1 MFTFFSSLWKIIN
14 GNNDGGKDEQICIN
28 SSLVRDEKER
38 NENERKKGIDIDRK
52 KNAEACG
59 RKEQITKEDRESN

>member
-1 MFTFFSSLWKIIN
+1 MK
-14 GNNDGGKDEQICIN
+14 KK
-28 SSLVRDEKER
+28 EK
-38 NENERKKGIDIDRK
+38 KKLKGIDIDRK